1 MTASGSIQDAIFV
14 NPTISLKKTYIIIIV
29 SINKMIRLL
38 IYDICIVIE
47 EKYSYL

>member
-14 NPTISLKKTYIIIIV
+14 NPTISLKKTYIIIV

-47 EKYSYL
+47 E